1 VAANGVELPQ
11 EALLR
16 VDVVTL
22 GEQPVHQSG
31 DEIGTERQPCGN
43 VPLALV
49 LRLGA
54 LQKGSV
60 RQDIRR
66 RLGFTEELLRREQG
80 ASFREQG

>member
-1 VAANGVELPQ
+1 
-11 EALLR
+11 
-16 VDVVTL
+16 
-22 GEQPVHQSG
+22 
-31 DEIGTERQPCGN
+31 
-43 VPLALV
+43 V

-66 RLGFTEELLRREQG
+66 RLGLTEELLRREQG